1 MQKCSRLLSHA
12 ALVSLCSSHLG
23 ADSVTRPQI
32 PVPEP
37 VRSGRVSTMPRPVL
51 LIHGFK
57 DDAQK
62 MEPLRRHLE
71 SRGFPAEAVT
81 LRPSLGQASLEEL
94 AEQVAGFA
102 RERFGPS
109 GPMDVVGFSMGGLVA
124 RYYVQKLGGAD
135 RVRRLVTVASPH
147 HGTLLAWCVP
157 NSGGRQ
163 MRPGSAFLRDLN
175 ADQDW
180 LRRVEVT
187 SIWTPLDLM
196 ILPASSSRLEGARNI
211 RKWVLAH
218 PLMVLQRSCLE
229 SVTTALG
236 DET

>member
-1 MQKCSRLLSHA
+1 MQKRARLFSHA
-12 ALVSLCSSHLG
+12 ALVSLCGSHLG
-23 ADSVTRPQI
+23 ADTGTGPQI
-32 PVPEP
+32 PVSEP
-37 VRSGRVSTMPRPVL
+37 VRSGRVSVMPRPVL

-57 DDAQK
+57 DDARK

-71 SRGFPAEAVT
+71 SRGFHAEAVT
-81 LRPSLGQASLEEL
+81 LSPSLGQASLEEL
-94 AEQVAGFA
+94 AEQVDRFA

-109 GPMDVVGFSMGGLVA
+109 GAMDLVGFSMGGLVA
-124 RYYVQKLGGAD
+124 RYYVQKLGGMD

-157 NSGGRQ
+157 NPGCRQ
-163 MRPGSAFLRDLN
+163 MRPDSAFLKDLN

-196 ILPASSSRLEGARNI
+196 ILPASSSRVEGARNI

-229 SVTTALG
+229 WVTAALE